1 MSLGITGGLSIS
13 PSVCPFLFAFEVL
26 CYLKLSYLL
35 SELTCPFYVMSL
47 FIADNTPR
55 SEVYFV

>member
-1 MSLGITGGLSIS
+1 MCPAITGALSIS

-35 SELTCPFYVMSL
+35 SEQTCPCDVMSL
-47 FIADNTPR
+47 FIADNTPC
-55 SEVYFV
+55 SEVCFV